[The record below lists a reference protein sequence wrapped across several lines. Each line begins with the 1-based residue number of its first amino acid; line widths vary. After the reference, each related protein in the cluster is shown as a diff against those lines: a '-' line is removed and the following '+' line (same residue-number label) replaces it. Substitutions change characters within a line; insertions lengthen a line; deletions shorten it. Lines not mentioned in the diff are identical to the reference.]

1 MITCSWKKT
10 VGIDCP
16 GCGFQRSFWDL
27 LQGEFYDSIMLFPAT
42 IPLIAT
48 IILLLLHLKFKFR
61 HGAYSLVVFFSLS
74 VFLILFNF
82 FIKLL

>member
-10 VGIDCP
+10 LGIECP
-16 GCGFQRSFWDL
+16 GCGFQRSFWKL
-27 LQGEFYDSIMLFPAT
+27 VQGDFYDSIVLFPAT

-48 IILLLLHLKFKFR
+48 LILLLLHLKFKFK
-61 HGAYSLVVFFSLS
+61 HGAYSLVALFSLS

-82 FIKLL
+82 IWKLC